1 MRDLCGVQVTI
12 NNINSLI
19 IIIIDTDSVILLHS
33 SQLTVK
39 KAPCHAAPASAIAGD
54 TVAHTTMEGNQE
66 NINVNVIENRS
77 CINFAPILVIDRAL
91 MFPRFPKS

>member
-39 KAPCHAAPASAIAGD
+39 KAPCHAAPTSASAIAGD
-54 TVAHTTMEGNQE
+54 TIAHTTMEGNQE
-66 NINVNVIENRS
+66 NIYVNVFENRKK
-77 CINFAPILVIDRAL
+77 FAPRI
-91 MFPRFPKS
+91 FYC